1 MKKIFNIIAVLIL
14 GALGS
19 IIFQAF
25 ILPHL
30 ANHEYFSN
38 WSVIKNLKREA
49 IINPVEKIIIEENQL
64 VEESYQKTQ
73 KILAG
78 FNNGSGFLATADGLV
93 ITLAEVLPQ
102 DSQENY
108 LFLENE
114 EREYEIVKVDYEKN
128 LALLKIEGNNF
139 STRSFIG
146 LDAVNPA
153 QPVFL
158 SGLIMEEEGVQ
169 KIFNQG
175 VVKTIEGNFIKT
187 NIAEEEMLR
196 GSPLFNVK
204 GEIIGI
210 NDIDDEGR
218 IITLTIDE
226 IRKFA
231 GF

>member
-1 MKKIFNIIAVLIL
+1 
-14 GALGS
+14 
-19 IIFQAF
+19 
-25 ILPHL
+25 
-30 ANHEYFSN
+30 
-38 WSVIKNLKREA
+38 
-49 IINPVEKIIIEENQL
+49 
-64 VEESYQKTQ
+64 
-73 KILAG
+73 
-78 FNNGSGFLATADGLV
+78 
-93 ITLAEVLPQ
+93 
-102 DSQENY
+102 
-108 LFLENE
+108 
-114 EREYEIVKVDYEKN
+114 
-128 LALLKIEGNNF
+128 
-139 STRSFIG
+139 
-146 LDAVNPA
+146 
-153 QPVFL
+153 
-158 SGLIMEEEGVQ
+158 MEEEGVQ